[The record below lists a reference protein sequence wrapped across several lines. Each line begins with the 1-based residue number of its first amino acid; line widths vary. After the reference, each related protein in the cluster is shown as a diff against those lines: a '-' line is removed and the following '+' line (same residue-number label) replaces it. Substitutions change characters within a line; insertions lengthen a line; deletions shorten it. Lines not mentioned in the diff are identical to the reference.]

1 MSARRPEFVVVGG
14 SRCGTT
20 SLHAAL
26 VRHPSLFVPPEKSPN
41 YFTAPDVD
49 ALPDSTALRA
59 MKGHSVTSEHEY
71 LQLFAQAPSSR
82 LAGEVSPVY
91 LQSVHTAARLAAF
104 APECRIIAMLRHPVH
119 RAYAHWLGR
128 RRDGLDAHDQFA
140 AAIADDLANPAP
152 RDVAFNRYLAIG
164 RYAHYLAPF
173 YAAFPRERIKVV
185 FFDDFAASPRAVI
198 DDVCQFLGVP
208 SLGDA
213 VPMEQRNKGGIIRN
227 PVLRALWTRTAL
239 QRARLRGV
247 LPAAVRDAVGQVV
260 LRDLERPRIEPA
272 LASSLVAYFLQDI
285 AALEQLVAR
294 DLTAW
299 RRA

>member
-1 MSARRPEFVVVGG
+1 MVVGG

-26 VRHPSLFVPPEKSPN
+26 VRHPSLFVPADKSPN
-41 YFTAPDVD
+41 YFTAPDVA

-59 MKGHSVTSEHEY
+59 MKGHSVTTEREY
-71 LQLFAQAPSSR
+71 LQLFAQAPASL

-91 LQSVHTAARLAAF
+91 LQSIHTAARLASL
-104 APECRIIAMLRHPVH
+104 APESRIIAMLRHPVH

-128 RRDGLDAHDQFA
+128 RRDGLDPHDQFA

-152 RDVAFNRYLAIG
+152 RDVAFNHYLAIG

-185 FFDDFAASPRAVI
+185 FFDDFASSPRAVI

-208 SLGDA
+208 PLGEEI
-213 VPMEQRNKGGIIRN
+213 PMEQRNKGGIIRN
-227 PVLRALWTRTAL
+227 PLLRAMWTRTAL
-239 QRARLRGV
+239 QRARLRGI
-247 LPAAVRDAVGQVV
+247 LPASVRDAVGHIV
-260 LRDLERPRIEPA
+260 LRDLERPRLEPE
-272 LASSLVAYFLQDI
+272 LASALVAYFLQDI
-285 AALEQLVAR
+285 SALEQLVAR
-294 DLTAW
+294 ELPAW